1 MTHEAAVWR
10 CRLAMGKDILM
21 ATQGENTAH
30 QEVGA
35 EAPPL
40 LTQKFLGCITDWV
53 FALFVF
59 LLVFRLP
66 SLGLYRWA
74 NNVDAARFRVA
85 LQVGGV
91 LVIILGS
98 LWCVA
103 FALQSAAGFLK
114 YLLQTS
120 D

>member
-1 MTHEAAVWR
+1 
-10 CRLAMGKDILM
+10 MGKDTLM
-21 ATQGENTAH
+21 VTQGENTAH
-30 QEVGA
+30 EEVGA

-40 LTQKFLGCITDWV
+40 STQKFLACITDWV

-59 LLVFRLP
+59 LFVFRLP

-74 NNVDAARFRVA
+74 NNVNAARFRIA
-85 LQVGGV
+85 LQVGGL

-103 FALQSAAGFLK
+103 FALKSMADLLK
-114 YLLQTS
+114 YLIQTS